1 MCFFACY
8 QPKKYTSKCL
18 LFKIFFF
25 LLSAKNCT
33 CKCFFSCYQPR
44 NCTCK
49 CIFICNCTQKWFFV
63 CYQPRNSTCKCVP
76 VCVGGCVG
84 LSGADVANVRVNVCL
99 LLEKIVQV
107 LFVYLLFFFVSI
119 LKQTKQALTGPNVK
133 YQLLIGLPITS
144 APILAQSKCVRY
156 SKNKF
161 ASIQ

>member
-44 NCTCK
+44 KCTCN

-84 LSGADVANVRVNVCL
+84 LSGADIANVRVNVCL
-99 LLEKIVQV
+99 LWKKIVQV
-107 LFVYLLFFFVSI
+107 LFCLFVVFLCF
-119 LKQTKQALTGPNVK
+119 
-133 YQLLIGLPITS
+133 
-144 APILAQSKCVRY
+144 Y
-156 SKNKF
+156 SKANKTGTYRTKCQVPTANRSTDHQRTHF
-161 ASIQ
+161 GSV